1 MTAARTLPYAWYADP
16 AVLRVEQERI
26 FARSWQYA
34 TRAELVAEP
43 GSMTPAWAGSLPV
56 LVVRAGDGELRGFVN
71 VCRHRG
77 HVLCEADT
85 RRETIQCPYHAWTYD
100 LDGALRSAP
109 RAEGEH
115 AFDPESLSLVP
126 VSVDAWG
133 PFVFV
138 NPDQAP
144 EPLAD
149 ALGALP
155 RLLAEGGVEL
165 DGLRFHSRAESDA
178 YACNWKLCAEN
189 FLECY
194 HCAVAH
200 PSLAKTL
207 DVSEGAYV
215 LEHHGRLLSQ
225 FGPSKNRVGAGLQP
239 GYDTVSVGARLQPGY
254 DTVSVGARL
263 QPDTD
268 TVSTVSRGQFHFFFP
283 NTVVNVMPG
292 RQNLS
297 VGPIVPRG
305 HDRTYRFLD
314 YFVGEDADEE
324 WLRGF
329 LELDEQVGAE
339 DRKLVEAVQRGIG
352 SGALESG
359 VLLPESEQ
367 LIAAF
372 QALVLE
378 ALGE

>member
-1 MTAARTLPYAWYADP
+1 MAARTLPYAWYDDP

-34 TRAELVAEP
+34 TRADVVAEP

-56 LVVRAGDGELRGFVN
+56 LVVRPHDGQLRGFVN

-77 HVLCEADT
+77 HVLCEANA
-85 RRETIQCPYHAWTYD
+85 RRETIQCPYHAWTYG

-109 RAEGEH
+109 RAEREE
-115 AFDPESLSLVP
+115 AFDSAALSLVP

-138 NPDQAP
+138 NPDPSAA
-144 EPLAD
+144 PLAD
-149 ALGALP
+149 SLGDLP
-155 RLLAEGGVEL
+155 RLLAEGGVDL
-165 DGLRFHSRAESDA
+165 DRLRFHSRAESDE
-178 YACNWKLCAEN
+178 YACNWKVCAEN

-200 PSLAKTL
+200 PSLARTL
-207 DVSEGAYV
+207 DVSEDAYV
-215 LEHHGRLLSQ
+215 LEHDGTLLSQ
-225 FGPSKNRVGAGLQP
+225 FGPPRDAASDGS
-239 GYDTVSVGARLQPGY
+239 DSVA
-254 DTVSVGARL
+254 
-263 QPDTD
+263 
-268 TVSTVSRGQFHFFFP
+268 RGQCHFLFP

-297 VGPIVPRG
+297 IGPIAPRG
-305 HDRTYRFLD
+305 PKRTDRFLD
-314 YFVGEDADEE
+314 YFVGEDTDED

-329 LELDEQVGAE
+329 LELDEQVGRE
-339 DRKLVEAVQRGIG
+339 DRALVESVQRGIG
-352 SGALESG
+352 SGALEAG

-367 LIAAF
+367 LIARF

-378 ALGE
+378 ALGD

>member
-1 MTAARTLPYAWYADP
+1 MAARTLPYAWYDDP

-34 TRAELVAEP
+34 TRADVVSEP
-43 GSMTPAWAGSLPV
+43 GSMIPAWAGSLPV
-56 LVVRAGDGELRGFVN
+56 LVVRAQDGRLRGFVN

-77 HVLCEADT
+77 HVLCEANA
-85 RRETIQCPYHAWTYD
+85 RRETIQCPYHAWTYG

-109 RAEGEH
+109 RAEREE
-115 AFDPESLSLVP
+115 AFDPAALSLVP

-138 NPDQAP
+138 NPDPSAAP
-144 EPLAD
+144 LVES
-149 ALGALP
+149 LGALP
-155 RLLAEGGVEL
+155 RLLAEGGVDL
-165 DGLRFHSRAESDA
+165 DGLRFHSRAESDE
-178 YACNWKLCAEN
+178 YAANWKICAEN

-207 DVSEGAYV
+207 DVSEDAYV
-215 LEHHGRLLSQ
+215 LEHDGALASQ
-225 FGPSKNRVGAGLQP
+225 FGPPRDA
-239 GYDTVSVGARLQPGY
+239 VSDVP
-254 DTVSVGARL
+254 DSVA
-263 QPDTD
+263 
-268 TVSTVSRGQFHFFFP
+268 RGQFHFLFP

-292 RQNLS
+292 QQNLS
-297 VGPIVPRG
+297 IGPIVPRG
-305 HDRTYRFLD
+305 PERTYRFLD
-314 YFVGEDADEE
+314 YFVGEDTEDD

-329 LELDEQVGAE
+329 LELDEQVGRE
-339 DRKLVEAVQRGIG
+339 DRALVESVQRGIS
-352 SGALESG
+352 SGALEAG

-367 LIAAF
+367 LIARF

-378 ALGE
+378 ALGD